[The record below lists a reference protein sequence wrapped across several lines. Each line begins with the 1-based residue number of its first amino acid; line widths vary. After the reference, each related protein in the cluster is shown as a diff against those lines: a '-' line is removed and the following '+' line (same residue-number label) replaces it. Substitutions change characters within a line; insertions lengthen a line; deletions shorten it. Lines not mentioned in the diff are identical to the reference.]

1 MLIAEFVIDHP
12 VFGESLHRVPDIEIE
27 WEDTYNR
34 PDGPSQVIV
43 WIAAD
48 DFTAV
53 ESAIADD
60 EAVKN
65 PTNLVD
71 FGDRR
76 LYRVDLTDYGHQSLI
91 MPKLFEVGGVL
102 KEGIGTNDGWWFQAR
117 FPNRAAF
124 EHVYEFCQEQD
135 MAFEFKRLF
144 EQGAE
149 NRGQSSTVSMLTEEQ
164 REALVTA
171 WDHGFFEVPRK
182 TTLVELAD
190 ELGISDSAV
199 SQRLRR
205 AHQKICD
212 YEFGEGGS
220 PIERG
225 GESPTIAVT
234 R

>member
-1 MLIAEFVIDHP
+1 MIIAEFVIDHP

-27 WEDTYNR
+27 WEDTFTR

-43 WIAAD
+43 WITAD
-48 DFTAV
+48 EFTAV
-53 ESAIADD
+53 ESAIADND
-60 EAVKN
+60 ALKN
-65 PTNLVD
+65 PTLLVD
-71 FGDRR
+71 FGSRR
-76 LYRVDLTDYGHQSLI
+76 LYRVDLTEYGQQSLL

-102 KEGIGTNDGWWFQAR
+102 KEGTGTNDGWWFQVQ
-117 FPNRAAF
+117 FPNRAAY

-144 EQGAE
+144 EQGSG
-149 NRGQSSTVSMLTEEQ
+149 NPGQRSAGSMLTEEQ

-171 WDHGFFEVPRK
+171 WNHGFFEIPRQ

-190 ELGISDSAV
+190 ELDISDSAV

-212 YEFGEGGS
+212 YEFGDGGR

-225 GESPTIAVT
+225 GESPPMVAS